1 MPASPAEATGQEHA
15 LPDVNAIPAG
25 TATSNQAQAP
35 ASPEDFPTLTSPA
48 LTAPAPTQPKRRRAK
63 GKARA
68 NAKNDTNT
76 TESST
81 VAPPNAVNS
90 PPAASPDTPSHSTKR
105 RRVSDDA
112 GSPNELTIVN
122 RPQNSPHPN
131 IHTDTISPA
140 DDGGYPFNPD
150 ASITPPEYRASLA
163 SVPDTWYPHLWPD
176 IVEPPYD
183 PATHASSSRLP
194 HDIAPRMPGRLWPP
208 DFAPYSPHNVSPRLA
223 ALSISAPSPLRA
235 LNHLNEDPTLR
246 ISHISSTSNVSM
258 RSTSPPEAPA
268 TPLRAPRTPSL
279 GPTILDVPGMRQ
291 CSHISPL
298 SYNQTL
304 ALPTNLPTLPALPL
318 MPVLPVVPQ
327 LGTGLTRAPPN
338 GWRRVQGNDPFWIA
352 DGMHPNQLGGLGD
365 VVSTKNVVVQ
375 VAWHGASDNGQYNR
389 VETIRDELRTHLG
402 IHNVTITPAYPSAP
416 QPARPAADPL
426 LDAAE
431 SRSLVRDLSPSRYSP
446 SLVRDISPSRYSPA
460 LVPVRRSPRS
470 LDPPSSAVSGPSD
483 DPGSD
488 SDDSSVELL
497 GLEPEQH
504 WEADRS
510 TGLNL
515 HQRVQREFV
524 RQRAAESSTTV
535 NLLREPASPSHH
547 STNTSPSSTRPRRCS
562 HCGSLRPADADGE
575 VQSGEDDEPGARGNS
590 GECSIERRR
599 RVKAH
604 QSLGLPVRDAS
615 PPPSP
620 ASTID
625 APGFSPWASTATLL
639 SSAFSTHKSAPVSIG
654 NSGNSVKRK
663 ESVGLR
669 KLFMK
674 GKEKAREHE
683 RGRERGGEKDRDAA
697 DHGEPRSPSSADDLQ
712 SWEEITP
719 SEAEVD
725 GTSAPKKEKQPKT
738 RERPP
743 QERAT
748 LTLAP
753 APRPAR
759 RNQYVSPYPLSQ
771 PSLSHVPFPPEKVRP
786 PPSPSSSSAADALGR
801 PPRARLPDKAPSA
814 FAPGKGDTPV
824 FADATGGP
832 TTASETSSAARPQP
846 AHRPL
851 PTPRDRRALSDL
863 EDVDR
868 AVRVYTRAG
877 DDGRGISPPS
887 DPSSPRPGTTQ
898 EVAGAS
904 AAAAVPAARLPSPLS
919 LQPLRA
925 PQTTV
930 APDVDAAPSLTANAL
945 ALQPVQQGS
954 ATLPVTP
961 TTPTTPTG
969 HHYPGRPLPRPPTSS
984 TPSSPALSVRPMTP
998 GMSTTRD
1005 NEVEALPAPAATSND
1020 AVGDSRPRPEWSN
1033 YTDLDVFIA
1042 RLDVGSQPDDGRNYE
1057 DLLRVSEFVGPA
1069 AAPSALSPTPTTAE
1083 QPLVGRIEVERRR
1096 ITKDGRVKLKLT
1108 LLGVVVD
1115 KCGICLSQFKDEELA
1130 ALAPM
1135 CQHSMS
1141 VVVLVLLGLLTF
1153 FLYKSWQSTRK
1164 SSLPPGPGRLPIIGS
1179 VHRLPFGYQQ
1189 HAFLDWKKTY
1199 GDIIYLEIFN
1209 KPAVVL
1215 NSAKVMQELLDKR
1228 GSKYSGRPRSV
1239 LISEMIGMTNNVTI
1253 LPYGDQWRR
1262 QRRWFQTA
1270 FQSASALES
1279 YVPLQRCESVRLLSG
1294 ILDAW
1299 QSTQDKA
1306 SRDVGKEVFS
1316 GVKRYVGA
1324 LMMQIAYG
1332 HSVASLDDEFV
1343 VLSERALA
1351 GTLEAATS
1359 VASLVDFFPFLRY
1372 LPPWLPGAGFLTKVA
1387 EVHELVRVMID
1398 VPYERVQASIAKGAA
1413 RPCFLT
1419 SLLDEYAKDGKMSAY
1434 DEADVKGA
1442 ANIVYGVIPRLVT
1455 EEDTYRSYTIPAGSV
1470 VMPNI
1475 WAITRDP
1482 ECYPDADTFRPER
1495 FLSSTPE
1502 PDPRGFAFGFG
1513 RRSCPGQAFGDSSVW
1528 LAAARIVAAFDVT
1541 KAHDPATGAEVSFQP
1556 EFASGMISH
1565 VMPFP
1570 FEVQPRSERVGRLIR
1585 ELEAEA

>member
-1 MPASPAEATGQEHA
+1 MAT
-15 LPDVNAIPAG
+15 PDAAR
-25 TATSNQAQAP
+25 
-35 ASPEDFPTLTSPA
+35 
-48 LTAPAPTQPKRRRAK
+48 TAPYLTHIVTHHGQLTLIPPQNAGRIRSPRTKKKRQPDPDDEPRFTTAVPPSASRRIR
-63 GKARA
+63 
-68 NAKNDTNT
+68 
-76 TESST
+76 
-81 VAPPNAVNS
+81 PPS
-90 PPAASPDTPSHSTKR
+90 PPHARPR
-105 RRVSDDA
+105 R
-112 GSPNELTIVN
+112 
-122 RPQNSPHPN
+122 
-131 IHTDTISPA
+131 
-140 DDGGYPFNPD
+140 
-150 ASITPPEYRASLA
+150 
-163 SVPDTWYPHLWPD
+163 
-176 IVEPPYD
+176 EP
-183 PATHASSSRLP
+183 
-194 HDIAPRMPGRLWPP
+194 
-208 DFAPYSPHNVSPRLA
+208 
-223 ALSISAPSPLRA
+223 
-235 LNHLNEDPTLR
+235 
-246 ISHISSTSNVSM
+246 
-258 RSTSPPEAPA
+258 
-268 TPLRAPRTPSL
+268 
-279 GPTILDVPGMRQ
+279 
-291 CSHISPL
+291 
-298 SYNQTL
+298 
-304 ALPTNLPTLPALPL
+304 
-318 MPVLPVVPQ
+318 
-327 LGTGLTRAPPN
+327 
-338 GWRRVQGNDPFWIA
+338 
-352 DGMHPNQLGGLGD
+352 
-365 VVSTKNVVVQ
+365 
-375 VAWHGASDNGQYNR
+375 
-389 VETIRDELRTHLG
+389 
-402 IHNVTITPAYPSAP
+402 AP

-426 LDAAE
+426 LDVMDTPVPDYPPPSFQEAILASPSAYTLPSSTYANSSYATSSYSATPHTSPPASPAAE
-431 SRSLVRDLSPSRYSP
+431 SRSLVRDLSPSRYSPSLVRDISPSRYSPSLVRDISPSRYSP

-639 SSAFSTHKSAPVSIG
+639 SSAFSTHKPAPVSIG

-748 LTLAP
+748 PTLAP

-801 PPRARLPDKAPSA
+801 PLAPVSPTRPHPPSRLARETHLSSP
-814 FAPGKGDTPV
+814 TRLE
-824 FADATGGP
+824 GP
-832 TTASETSSAARPQP
+832 P
-846 AHRPL
+846 PL
-851 PTPRDRRALSDL
+851 PRLRPPRDRSPLIGRFRRPEIDAPCPTSRMSIEPSASVTGLSESSSGSSMTLAD
-863 EDVDR
+863 
-868 AVRVYTRAG
+868 TRAG
-877 DDGRGISPPS
+877 DDGRGVSPPS
-887 DPSSPRPGTTQ
+887 DPSSQRPGTTQ

-904 AAAAVPAARLPSPLS
+904 AVPTARLPSPLS

-984 TPSSPALSVRPMTP
+984 TPSSPVLSVRPMTP
-998 GMSTTRD
+998 NMSTTRD

-1020 AVGDSRPRPEWSN
+1020 VVGDSRPRPEWSN

-1069 AAPSALSPTPTTAE
+1069 AAPSALSPTPTSAE

-1135 CQHSMS
+1135 CQHSFHEKC
-1141 VVVLVLLGLLTF
+1141 L
-1153 FLYKSWQSTRK
+1153 
-1164 SSLPPGPGRLPIIGS
+1164 
-1179 VHRLPFGYQQ
+1179 
-1189 HAFLDWKKTY
+1189 
-1199 GDIIYLEIFN
+1199 
-1209 KPAVVL
+1209 
-1215 NSAKVMQELLDKR
+1215 
-1228 GSKYSGRPRSV
+1228 
-1239 LISEMIGMTNNVTI
+1239 
-1253 LPYGDQWRR
+1253 
-1262 QRRWFQTA
+1262 RRWLAMKHTCPICRVT
-1270 FQSASALES
+1270 L
-1279 YVPLQRCESVRLLSG
+1279 
-1294 ILDAW
+1294 
-1299 QSTQDKA
+1299 
-1306 SRDVGKEVFS
+1306 
-1316 GVKRYVGA
+1316 
-1324 LMMQIAYG
+1324 
-1332 HSVASLDDEFV
+1332 SLD
-1343 VLSERALA
+1343 
-1351 GTLEAATS
+1351 
-1359 VASLVDFFPFLRY
+1359 
-1372 LPPWLPGAGFLTKVA
+1372 
-1387 EVHELVRVMID
+1387 
-1398 VPYERVQASIAKGAA
+1398 
-1413 RPCFLT
+1413 
-1419 SLLDEYAKDGKMSAY
+1419 MSAQ
-1434 DEADVKGA
+1434 
-1442 ANIVYGVIPRLVT
+1442 VI
-1455 EEDTYRSYTIPAGSV
+1455 
-1470 VMPNI
+1470 
-1475 WAITRDP
+1475 
-1482 ECYPDADTFRPER
+1482 
-1495 FLSSTPE
+1495 
-1502 PDPRGFAFGFG
+1502 
-1513 RRSCPGQAFGDSSVW
+1513 
-1528 LAAARIVAAFDVT
+1528 
-1541 KAHDPATGAEVSFQP
+1541 
-1556 EFASGMISH
+1556 
-1565 VMPFP
+1565 
-1570 FEVQPRSERVGRLIR
+1570 
-1585 ELEAEA
+1585 